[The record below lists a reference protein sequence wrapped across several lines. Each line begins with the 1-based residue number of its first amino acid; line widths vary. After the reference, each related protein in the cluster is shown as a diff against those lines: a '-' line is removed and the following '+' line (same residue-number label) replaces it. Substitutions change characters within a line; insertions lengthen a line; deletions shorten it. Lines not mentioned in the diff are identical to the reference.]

1 MKLTFRHRVGRVRD
15 GKLRF
20 EHWKLE
26 VKGNV
31 CVRKVCVME
40 DVLWGCETLCWN
52 QAVFQA
58 VVDVVVNLQF
68 NLIEALWQTFW
79 RTMPLEQRKSVL
91 LAIFITPHLMVLI
104 TISTAFLL
112 TVPLTVISVTAHNP
126 FHFVQL
132 ALSRSFSPFV

>member
-1 MKLTFRHRVGRVRD
+1 MKLTFHHGVGGIRD
-15 GKLRF
+15 GKLQFDR
-20 EHWKLE
+20 WKLE

-40 DVLWGCETLCWN
+40 DVSWGCETLCWN

-58 VVDVVVNLQF
+58 VVDVVVNLQV

-91 LAIFITPHLMVLI
+91 LAIFTTPHLMVLI

-112 TVPLTVISVTAHNP
+112 TVPLTIISVTAHNP
-126 FHFVQL
+126 FHFMQL
-132 ALSRSFSPFV
+132 ALSQSSPFV